1 MQEYLRSL
9 ILVAAGA
16 VLASLLLPEKN
27 ERMKRVLE
35 FGISLLILTVICRP
49 LADIG
54 SLSAL
59 LDGIRPPDIL
69 TGDIAV
75 DEDTKAAAEAA
86 VGSGI
91 AQDLAAHYGLPASC
105 FTAKATLA
113 RNGSEIV
120 IASLHLTVRGEGRLL
135 DLYSVQE
142 YAARTYQT
150 NCEVMMDGG

>member
-9 ILVAAGA
+9 MLVAAVA
-16 VLASLLLPEKN
+16 VLAGLLLPEKN

-35 FGISLLILTVICRP
+35 FGISLLVLTVICRP
-49 LADIG
+49 LANIG
-54 SLSAL
+54 SLSAV
-59 LDGIRPPDIL
+59 LDGIRPPDVSP
-69 TGDIAV
+69 GDITA
-75 DEDTKAAAEAA
+75 DEDTRAAAEAA

-91 AQDLAAHYGLPASC
+91 VQDLAAHYGLPASC
-105 FTAKATLA
+105 FTARAALA
-113 RNGSEIV
+113 RNGDELV

-135 DLYSVQE
+135 DLYGVRE